1 MVAFITAARFVLA
14 NWRLVLIGGGVVLAA
29 GFLWL
34 YQVRLANA
42 RADAAQARY
51 QVLADANAA
60 NLKTI
65 ERMQAD
71 RAAADAAIL
80 REQQRRKQAETKFTE
95 LLKGV
100 NDAPDDGC
108 VGPAVSGLF
117 DRLREQAASDHAD

>member
-1 MVAFITAARFVLA
+1 
-14 NWRLVLIGGGVVLAA
+14 
-29 GFLWL
+29 
-34 YQVRLANA
+34 
-42 RADAAQARY
+42 Y

-71 RAAADAAIL
+71 RAAADAAML
-80 REQQRRKQAETKFTE
+80 REQQRRKQAETKFAE

>member
-1 MVAFITAARFVLA
+1 MGFITAARFVMA
-14 NWRLVLIGGGVVLAA
+14 NGRWFLIGGGVLLVA
-29 GFLWL
+29 GFLWS

-51 QVLADANAA
+51 QVLVDANAA

-80 REQQRRKQAETKFTE
+80 REQRRRKQAETKFSE

-100 NDAPDDGC
+100 NDAPVDGC
-108 VGPAVSGLF
+108 VGPAVRGVF
-117 DRLREQAASDHAD
+117 DRLRSDTASGDAD

>member
-1 MVAFITAARFVLA
+1 MGFATLLRFALA
-14 NWRLVLIGGGVVLAA
+14 NWRFVLIGGGVVLAA

-71 RAAADAAIL
+71 RAAADAAML
-80 REQQRRKQAETKFTE
+80 REQQRRKQAETKFAE

>member
-1 MVAFITAARFVLA
+1 MGFATLLRFALA
-14 NWRLVLIGGGVVLAA
+14 NWRLILIGGGVILVA
-29 GFLWL
+29 GFLWS

-71 RAAADAAIL
+71 RAAADAVML
-80 REQQRRKQAETKFTE
+80 REQQR
-95 LLKGV
+95 
-100 NDAPDDGC
+100 
-108 VGPAVSGLF
+108 
-117 DRLREQAASDHAD
+117 

>member
-1 MVAFITAARFVLA
+1 MVAFIAAARFALA

-34 YQVRLANA
+34 YQVRLAAA

-71 RAAADAAIL
+71 RVAVDAAML
-80 REQQRRKQAETKFTE
+80 REQRRRKQAENKFAE